1 MQTDTVVRF
10 APEHVVLFLYLCDFI
25 SKGHH
30 KGCYVLLGSSLPTMG
45 GGGFYE
51 IFEKITFISKI
62 SKINYRYLS
71 FL

>member
-1 MQTDTVVRF
+1 MDRKV
-10 APEHVVLFLYLCDFI
+10 I
-25 SKGHH
+25 N
-30 KGCYVLLGSSLPTMG
+30 VLLGSSLPTMG